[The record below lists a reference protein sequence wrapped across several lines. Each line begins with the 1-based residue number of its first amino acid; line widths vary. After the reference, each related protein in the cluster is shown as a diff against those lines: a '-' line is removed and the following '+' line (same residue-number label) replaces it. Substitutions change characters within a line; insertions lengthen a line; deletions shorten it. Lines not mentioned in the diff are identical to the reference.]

1 MSVVFCCKWGGTCD
15 IIKKGVDKMKKKI
28 VLFLLVLCL
37 LMSFGCTNTKKKSKD
52 DIETKNQATEEA
64 RISELEEENKKL
76 RDNLA
81 SFALSQE
88 EQEEII
94 KYYRSI
100 FSNMSKR
107 DDEDLKNKVNADVL
121 TPMFSFKER
130 MLNEEEAISI
140 SNLDD
145 KALTI
150 HFTYKNLPIS
160 LRHEYQLAFQGEL
173 IKIDSEKM
181 LDIKTTHD
189 YNIDNNNSYG
199 LNDAAITIKDVK
211 AGDSIS
217 IVLSDE
223 LAKLCDYKSGSITI
237 NIIE

>member
-1 MSVVFCCKWGGTCD
+1 MN
-15 IIKKGVDKMKKKI
+15 KKI
-28 VLFLLVLCL
+28 VLFVLVLCI
-37 LMSFGCTNTKKKSKD
+37 LMSFGCTKTNDVSKN

-76 RDNLA
+76 KDNLV
-81 SFALSQE
+81 SFSLSLE
-88 EQEEII
+88 ENEEIL
-94 KYYRSI
+94 KFYRSI

-130 MLNEEEAISI
+130 LLNEEEAISI

-160 LRHEYQLAFQGEL
+160 LRHEYQLAFQDEL
-173 IKIDSEKM
+173 IKIDPEKM
-181 LDIKTTHD
+181 LDIKATHD

-199 LNDAAITIKDVK
+199 LNDAAITFKDLNV
-211 AGDSIS
+211 GDSIS

-237 NIIE
+237 NIVE

>member
-1 MSVVFCCKWGGTCD
+1 MR
-15 IIKKGVDKMKKKI
+15 KK
-28 VLFLLVLCL
+28 VLCALVICL
-37 LMSFGCTNTKKKSKD
+37 LMSFGCANTKKESKD
-52 DIETKNQATEEA
+52 DIEAKNETTEET

-76 RDNLA
+76 KDNLA
-81 SFALSQE
+81 SFALSLE
-88 EQEEII
+88 ENGEIL
-94 KYYRSI
+94 KFYRSI

-140 SNLDD
+140 SSLDD

-150 HFTYKNLPIS
+150 HFTYKNLPIA
-160 LRHEYQLAFQGEL
+160 LRHEYLLTFQDEL
-173 IKIDSEKM
+173 IKIDPKKM
-181 LDIKTTHD
+181 LEIKTTHD
-189 YNIDNNNSYG
+189 YDIVNNNAYG
-199 LNDAAITIKDVK
+199 LNDAAIMIKDLKV
-211 AGDSIS
+211 GDSIS

-237 NIIE
+237 NIVE

>member
-1 MSVVFCCKWGGTCD
+1 MN
-15 IIKKGVDKMKKKI
+15 KKI

-37 LMSFGCTNTKKKSKD
+37 LMSFGCTKTNDVSKEQIND
-52 DIETKNQATEEA
+52 KTESTEES

-76 RDNLA
+76 KDNLA

-121 TPMFSFKER
+121 TPIFSFKER
-130 MLNEEEAISI
+130 MLNEEEAIAI
-140 SNLDD
+140 SSLDD

-160 LRHEYQLAFQGEL
+160 LRHEYQLAFQDEL
-173 IKIDSEKM
+173 IKIDPEKM
-181 LDIKTTHD
+181 LEIKTTHD

-199 LNDAAITIKDVK
+199 LNDAAITFKDIKV
-211 AGDSIS
+211 GDTIT

-237 NIIE
+237 NIVE

>member
-1 MSVVFCCKWGGTCD
+1 
-15 IIKKGVDKMKKKI
+15 MKKKI
-28 VLFLLVLCL
+28 VLFLLVLCI
-37 LMSFGCTNTKKKSKD
+37 LMSFGCTNTKKESKD
-52 DIETKNQATEEA
+52 DIETKNETTEES

-76 RDNLA
+76 KDNLA
-81 SFALSQE
+81 SFSLSLE
-88 EQEEII
+88 ENEEII
-94 KYYRSI
+94 KFYRSI

-140 SNLDD
+140 SSLDD

-150 HFTYKNLPIS
+150 HFTYKNLLIS
-160 LRHEYQLAFQGEL
+160 LRHEYLLTFQDEL
-173 IKIDSEKM
+173 IKIDPEKM
-181 LDIKTTHD
+181 LEIKTSNEYD
-189 YNIDNNNSYG
+189 IDNHNSYG
-199 LNDAAITIKDVK
+199 LNDAVITIKDLK
-211 AGDSIS
+211 AGDTIC

-237 NIIE
+237 KIVE